1 MAFSITGIDIDE
13 EVLKKALDE
22 AKPITYRVSTAIV
35 QGEARVGKTSLKSLI
50 LSLKYEKESTSC
62 IEAPRI
68 AYGNFSV
75 DRYAG
80 TDGKGWKLVSDDKMD
95 DKIVAELQDRMHT
108 VARNKEILNITPATV
123 NKPITKTEAQYPQEL
138 PQEIS
143 SPTSQKEI
151 IASSHSVSESIQSD
165 QPLSATAD
173 CDTHQPE
180 YIETETENNET
191 ENMETENMETDLV
204 QKFDA
209 LEFCKK
215 KKK

>member
-1 MAFSITGIDIDE
+1 M
-13 EVLKKALDE
+13 
-22 AKPITYRVSTAIV
+22 
-35 QGEARVGKTSLKSLI
+35 
-50 LSLKYEKESTSC
+50 STSC

-68 AYGNFSV
+68 AYGNFSI

-80 TDGKGWKLVSDDKMD
+80 TDGKGWKLVSDNKMD

-108 VARNKEILNITPATV
+108 VARNEEILSMTTPATV
-123 NKPITKTEAQYPQEL
+123 NKPITKTKTQNPQEL

-151 IASSHSVSESIQSD
+151 TAASHAVSESIQSD

-180 YIETETENNET
+180 HIEHRN
-191 ENMETENMETDLV
+191 
-204 QKFDA
+204 
-209 LEFCKK
+209 
-215 KKK
+215 